1 MAYLET
7 NRPETRIIE
16 EFKQKWKKRQT
27 YLSEGLETGMYEMR
41 AVVTHL
47 GNSIESGHY
56 MAWVKETEDQWMKYD
71 DDTVYPQ
78 P

>member
-1 MAYLET
+1 
-7 NRPETRIIE
+7 
-16 EFKQKWKKRQT
+16 
-27 YLSEGLETGMYEMR
+27 MYEMR

-47 GNSIESGHY
+47 GHSIESGHY
-56 MAWVKETEDQWMKYD
+56 LAWVKETEDEWMKYD